1 MGVEVRDN
9 PDEARYEVF
18 QDGDLAGFVTYRLL
32 QGRIT
37 LVHTEVVPAFE
48 GRGLASAL
56 AVHVLA
62 DIRERGLVLT
72 PVCPFFSA
80 FIRKHP
86 DDYLDLVDPAIREKV
101 MADGGH
107 A

>member
-1 MGVEVRDN
+1 MSAEVRDN
-9 PDEARYEVF
+9 PEESRYEILE
-18 QDGDLAGFVTYRLL
+18 DGEVAGFVTYRL
-32 QGRIT
+32 GGDRIT
-37 LVHTEVVPAFE
+37 LVHTEVAPAFE

-56 AVHVLA
+56 AVQVLA
-62 DIRERGLVLT
+62 DIRERGLGLV

-86 DDYLDLVDPAIREKV
+86 DEYVELVVPELREKV